1 MQQQQMQQQQQ
12 QQIQSSNAAA
22 ANVGTM
28 SSSSP
33 ITQPTEPEAVK
44 ARARAGQQPQDL
56 GMWL

>member
-1 MQQQQMQQQQQ
+1 MQQQQQ

-44 ARARAGQQPQDL
+44 ARARAGQQPQGL
-56 GMWL
+56 GIWL

>member
-1 MQQQQMQQQQQ
+1 MQQEQQIEQQ

-33 ITQPTEPEAVK
+33 ITQPTEAVE
-44 ARARAGQQPQDL
+44 ARAREDQQPQGL

>member
-1 MQQQQMQQQQQ
+1 MQQQQQ

-22 ANVGTM
+22 ANVAAM

-44 ARARAGQQPQDL
+44 ARAKGDQQRQGL
-56 GMWL
+56 GTWL